1 MTRAK
6 KVVPANIRAVAHIAL
21 LMAVC
26 VGEMVAGMVRPAAAG
41 EEGGEGEEVVVVVLD
56 DDGGREWLQR

>member
-1 MTRAK
+1 
-6 KVVPANIRAVAHIAL
+6 
-21 LMAVC
+21 MAVC